1 MINLAKNSLSASG
14 LSMTQAQSVSNLCYQ
29 YSREIEAEL
38 YSINNAEKTVKID
51 GITYVETAGKKMPA
65 NIKELLLK
73 KAMLHS
79 TQAFLMECIKSKKQ
93 LLDEAEA
100 KRFYY
105 DVKEPIPTFIMP
117 ELQDLVSED
126 WGWKQLSRLE
136 YNEYLEMEAYASH
149 IGQFIHKGGKLD
161 TLRKELPDAKSL
173 EWMSIEQGKK
183 IPVMVNLHHKMF
195 DLTNLHGELSAL
207 HRHYEQRVNYY
218 KAKVKNLVSDE
229 NARIS
234 KENADE
240 IAKCEAHNALIKT
253 EWKSAMET
261 YTAEKQKTAQEFNAK
276 KELEVKAIANM
287 RIQIDPRFQDTID
300 IFLK

>member
-1 MINLAKNSLSASG
+1 MINLSKNSLSASG

-29 YSREIEAEL
+29 YSREIDAEL
-38 YSINNAEKTVKID
+38 QSINNAEKTVKID
-51 GITYVETAGKKMPA
+51 GVTYVETAGKKMPA

-73 KAMLHS
+73 KAMLHA
-79 TQAFLMECIKSKKQ
+79 TQAFLMECIKGKA
-93 LLDEAEA
+93 LLLEEAEN
-100 KRFYY
+100 KQFHY
-105 DVKEPIPTFIMP
+105 DVDKPAANYIDPK
-117 ELQDLVSED
+117 LQSIVSEN
-126 WGWKQLSRLE
+126 WGWQQLSRLE

-161 TLRKELPDAKSL
+161 ALRKELPEAKSL
-173 EWMSIEQGKK
+173 EWMSVEQGKK
-183 IPVMVNLHHKMF
+183 IPVMVNVHHKMF
-195 DLTNLHGELSAL
+195 DLTNIHGELSAL
-207 HRHYEQRVNYY
+207 HRHYEQRVNYF

-240 IAKCEAHNALIKT
+240 IAKCEAHNTLARA
-253 EWKSAMET
+253 EWNSAMET
-261 YTAEKQKTAQEFNAK
+261 YTAEKQKAAQEFNAK

-287 RIQIDPRFQDTID
+287 RIQVDPRFQDTID